1 MQQRRDAMWPG
12 FAADQ
17 FSFAA
22 AASASAGSN
31 TRGGGGGKSATIVL
45 DETTYPLGSF
55 TRSSSGLTPS
65 TPVVAPAPSSSPT
78 ASALQSAAAPALAFP
93 NLNVNAS
100 FADFVYDYF
109 LTRHG
114 HRDGADLEFIDF
126 FATSM
131 SRIAICHFRAC
142 VVVVLET
149 MNQHAS
155 FLLHSTVFLLFC
167 LGQPAALT
175 R

>member
-1 MQQRRDAMWPG
+1 MPQPRRTALKIAGAVMQQRRDALWPG

-22 AASASAGSN
+22 VASASAAASANAGSN
-31 TRGGGGGKSATIVL
+31 ARGGGGKSTTIGL

-55 TRSSSGLTPS
+55 TRSSSGLTPAS
-65 TPVVAPAPSSSPT
+65 SAPSSSL
-78 ASALQSAAAPALAFP
+78 SSSQSPAVPALAFP

-131 SRIAICHFRAC
+131 SHHTISDN
-142 VVVVLET
+142 LT
-149 MNQHAS
+149 
-155 FLLHSTVFLLFC
+155 LL
-167 LGQPAALT
+167 
-175 R
+175 